1 MRIAVSVPKQA
12 VVREVEWL
20 PARITRNVKGAGPL
34 LELLSKKAGRCS
46 GLQGYAAAA
55 ATDVRR
61 PRKTKPDNSAT
72 TYSANAKTYKKRKPK
87 YMELYSRMPPHIAPS
102 RFMHMT
108 LEILDC
114 AESKVENTMPEN
126 SSGHVRMMAVPSLPK
141 VVDGKPPLVEI
152 HQPAARLANNK
163 R

>member
-1 MRIAVSVPKQA
+1 MERVCPS
-12 VVREVEWL
+12 RL
-20 PARITRNVKGAGPL
+20 RVKD
-34 LELLSKKAGRCS
+34 RRYN

-61 PRKTKPDNSAT
+61 PRKTKPDNSAI

-114 AESKVENTMPEN
+114 AESNVENTTPEN
-126 SSGHVRMMAVPSLPK
+126 KSGQVKIIAVPNLPRA
-141 VVDGKPPLVEI
+141 VEGKPPLFEI
-152 HQPAARLANNK
+152 HQPAAKLANNK
-163 R
+163 K